1 MTLTYRTM
9 ILGAALALMP
19 AALAAQQGNAA
30 ARIEASVRAAAQA
43 QIPTALLE
51 SKINE
56 GRAKGVA
63 EERIAAAVEARLEAL
78 LNARSVMARSSD
90 AALVT
95 AGELAV
101 AADALQAGVS
111 QEVLLRIHSD
121 TPREGRVVA
130 TAVLASLVQLGAGS
144 EQALAQVRAAARR
157 GPEGLAEL
165 RANTNARLRARGR
178 IPPIDVGAAARNQT
192 RVRINH

>member
-1 MTLTYRTM
+1 MTYRTM

-30 ARIEASVRAAAQA
+30 ARNEASVRAAARA
-43 QIPTALLE
+43 HIPAALLE

-78 LNARSVMARSSD
+78 MNAFSVIARSSSD
-90 AALVT
+90 AMLVT

-111 QEVLLRIHSD
+111 QEVLLRIQAD
-121 TPREGRVVA
+121 TPRERRVVA

-178 IPPIDVGAAARNQT
+178 IPPIDVDAAARNQT

>member
-1 MTLTYRTM
+1 MTYRTM

-30 ARIEASVRAAAQA
+30 ARIEASVRAAARA
-43 QIPTALLE
+43 HIPAALLE

-78 LNARSVMARSSD
+78 MNAFSVIARSSSD
-90 AALVT
+90 AMLVT

-111 QEVLLRIHSD
+111 QEVLLRIQAD
-121 TPREGRVVA
+121 TPRERRVVA

-178 IPPIDVGAAARNQT
+178 IPPIDVDAAARNQT